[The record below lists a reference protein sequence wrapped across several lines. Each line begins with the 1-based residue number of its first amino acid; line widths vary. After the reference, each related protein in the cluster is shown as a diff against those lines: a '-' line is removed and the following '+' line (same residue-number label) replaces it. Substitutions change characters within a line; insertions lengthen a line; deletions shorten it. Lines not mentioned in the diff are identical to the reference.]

1 MDYKSKRVSI
11 NMTRI
16 MVVCMAMLINL
27 VCFAQ
32 NKAPAWLNVGKISL
46 DNSYVKVYCGGSAKT
61 ESQAKEL
68 SIKEII
74 KDRDLATGGTYRWDN
89 GGIVEKESGRIV
101 VKADIL
107 DEYCEK
113 LPQGNYKVYLLV
125 QTATHPNNALD
136 KVYVGDKYPFS
147 ARVFVPGMAQIYK
160 GSTGKGAAFIT
171 GEVLFVG
178 GIITTEFMRKD
189 YSQKIAQ
196 THNSRDKEN
205 YVQNAN
211 ICAITRNVCIGGA
224 VALYIWNIID
234 GAVAKGRPYV
244 SVDGKKLTFN
254 PYVSSN
260 STGIAMTF
268 KF

>member
-1 MDYKSKRVSI
+1 MKER
-11 NMTRI
+11 TLGLLTA
-16 MVVCMAMLINL
+16 VCVICALSFFPSAFGQTDKLKPTWASENYHK
-27 VCFAQ
+27 V
-32 NKAPAWLNVGKISL
+32 L
-46 DNSYVKVYCGGSAKT
+46 DNSYLEVAVIRGEQDLTKMRKMAQDEIERRRHGTVGVQGDIWMKAKLVAEYFDKDGT
-61 ESQAKEL
+61 GYFLYQTQKNPTYTPESV
-68 SIKEII
+68 SS
-74 KDRDLATGGTYRWDN
+74 TDN
-89 GGIVEKESGRIV
+89 
-101 VKADIL
+101 
-107 DEYCEK
+107 
-113 LPQGNYKVYLLV
+113 
-125 QTATHPNNALD
+125 
-136 KVYVGDKYPFS
+136 YPFS

-160 GSTGKGAAFIT
+160 GSYGKGAAFIT

-178 GIITTEFMRKD
+178 GIVTTEFMRRD

-196 THNSRDKEN
+196 THNSRDKE
-205 YVQNAN
+205 YYAQNAN

-260 STGIAMTF
+260 STGIALTF

>member
-1 MDYKSKRVSI
+1 MNYRNNCVFI
-11 NMTRI
+11 MTRI
-16 MVVCMAMLINL
+16 MMVCMAMLINI

-46 DNSYVKVYCGGSAKT
+46 DNSYIKVYCGESAKT

-68 SIKEII
+68 STIEVI
-74 KDRDLATGGTYRWDN
+74 KDRDLATGGAYRWEK
-89 GGIVEKESGRIV
+89 GGIVEKESGRVV

-113 LPQGNYKVYLLV
+113 LSQGNYKVYLLV
-125 QTATHPNNALD
+125 QTATHPDNALD

-160 GSTGKGAAFIT
+160 GSYGKGAAFIT

-178 GIITTEFMRKD
+178 GIVTTEFMRKN
-189 YSQKIAQ
+189 YALKINQ
-196 THNSRDKEN
+196 THSSSLKAQYAR
-205 YVQNAN
+205 NAN

-244 SVDGKKLTFN
+244 SVDGKMLTFS

-260 STGIAMTF
+260 STGIALNF